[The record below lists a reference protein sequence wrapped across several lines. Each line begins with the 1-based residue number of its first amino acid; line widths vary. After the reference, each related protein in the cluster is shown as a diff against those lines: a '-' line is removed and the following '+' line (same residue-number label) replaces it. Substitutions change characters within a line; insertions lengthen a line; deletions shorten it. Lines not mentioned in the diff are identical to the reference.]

1 LKPIVLDCSM
11 AMAWCLQDERHDA
24 AEALLDRLPGRTIFA
39 PSIWLYEVFNV
50 LAIAQRAGRLSDKD
64 AEEAILYLTALDVA
78 IEMSPSSMAD
88 AKQIHVAALRHGLT
102 VYDAAYLT
110 CAQNHD
116 ADLATLDAKLIK
128 AAGNASVSLL
138 R

>member
-1 LKPIVLDCSM
+1 M

-24 AEALLDRLPGRTIFA
+24 AEALLDRLPGRPIFV

-50 LAIAQRAGRLSDKD
+50 LAIAQRAGRLSVQDT
-64 AEEAILYLTALDVA
+64 EEAILYLTALDVA
-78 IEMSPSSMAD
+78 VEMSPSNMAD
-88 AKQIHVAALRHGLT
+88 AKQIHVAALSHGLT

-110 CAQNHD
+110 CAQSHD

-128 AAGNASVSLL
+128 AAGNAGVSLL

>member
-1 LKPIVLDCSM
+1 
-11 AMAWCLQDERHDA
+11 
-24 AEALLDRLPGRTIFA
+24 LDRLPGRPIFV

-50 LAIAQRAGRLSDKD
+50 LAIAQRAGRLSVQDT
-64 AEEAILYLTALDVA
+64 EEAILYLTALDVA
-78 IEMSPSSMAD
+78 VEMSPSNMAD
-88 AKQIHVAALRHGLT
+88 AKQIHVAALSHGLT

-110 CAQNHD
+110 CAQSHD

-128 AAGNASVSLL
+128 AAGNAGVSLL